1 MIRTSL
7 RVFAAILIAILIW
20 WVGPLFAFGIY
31 HPLGPVWVREILVAL
46 VLIWGFW
53 PTLARLW
60 ARLAMSPR
68 QVKVAPKTKQ
78 LDFVDKHLRNL
89 DQQLK
94 ERWRKEPRGR
104 WKRWVGTLT
113 REHRAMLPWYLVLG
127 SEGSGKTSLVAK
139 AVSVSGSLQ
148 DRVLGSDA
156 TYGRG
161 DDFNFRITREAVWF
175 DVGGR
180 WSLRAGAGA
189 DEAEFDAWRKLLR
202 GMRRLRKGAPISGV
216 VLCVDGLDMVDAP
229 LDARKRLADSV
240 RARLEEMR
248 EAFGQQVQVYVA
260 LNGLDRLDGAVST
273 LSLLDA
279 SKWAK
284 GVGFSLP
291 DDGAEADAA
300 RADANWQH
308 ALQGLQQRVQQ
319 QVLYSAPAAT
329 EVSMNHAQLRFV
341 ETLSRLR
348 NNFV

>member
-68 QVKVAPKTKQ
+68 QVKVAPKAKQ
-78 LDFVDKHLRNL
+78 LDFVDKHLRTL

-104 WKRWVGTLT
+104 WKRWVGALT
-113 REHRAMLPWYLVLG
+113 REHRTMLPWYLVLG
-127 SEGSGKTSLVAK
+127 SEGSGKSSLVAK

-161 DDFNFRITREAVWF
+161 DDLNFRITREAVWF

-180 WSLRAGAGA
+180 WSLRAGA

-202 GMRRLRKGAPISGV
+202 GMRRLR
-216 VLCVDGLDMVDAP
+216 
-229 LDARKRLADSV
+229 
-240 RARLEEMR
+240 RARR
-248 EAFGQQVQVYVA
+248 SAA
-260 LNGLDRLDGAVST
+260 SCCAST
-273 LSLLDA
+273 A
-279 SKWAK
+279 S
-284 GVGFSLP
+284 
-291 DDGAEADAA
+291 
-300 RADANWQH
+300 R
-308 ALQGLQQRVQQ
+308 
-319 QVLYSAPAAT
+319 
-329 EVSMNHAQLRFV
+329 
-341 ETLSRLR
+341 
-348 NNFV
+348 